1 MTTAKVKLRSD
12 GSYQEV
18 LITGED
24 KPEVTKDVK
33 DGWQNIVNLIA
44 SFADVR
50 AGLIMEITKE
60 SMQVFMMSEN
70 KSNPYKAGGNDYLC
84 HGLYCETVIGTDS
97 EFSVVDARKLEAWKD
112 NPDMDIDMISYHG
125 LPIKWPD
132 GEFFGT
138 ICVLDDKPM
147 NLSDNQQHLL
157 REFKAS
163 LEKDLQLLVEKS
175 K

>member
-12 GSYQEV
+12 GSFQEV
-18 LITGED
+18 PITSED
-24 KPEVTKDVK
+24 KPKVTEEMKE
-33 DGWQNIVNLIA
+33 GWQNIVNLIA

-70 KSNPYKAGGNDYLC
+70 ESNPYNVGGNDYLC
-84 HGLYCETVIGTDS
+84 HGLYCESVIGNDS
-97 EFSVVDARKLEAWKD
+97 ELSVVDARKLEAWKD

-125 LPIKWPD
+125 LPVKWPD

-147 NLSDNQQHLL
+147 DLSDAKQRLL

-163 LEKDLQLLVEKS
+163 LEKDLALLVEKN